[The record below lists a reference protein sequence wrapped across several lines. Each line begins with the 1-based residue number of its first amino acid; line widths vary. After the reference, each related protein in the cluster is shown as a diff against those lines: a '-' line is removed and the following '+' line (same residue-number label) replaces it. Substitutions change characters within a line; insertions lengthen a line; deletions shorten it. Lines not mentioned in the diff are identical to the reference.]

1 VALTVAEPTTL
12 GHRLARLPLWPM
24 AIWAV
29 LMASALVARPPLA
42 PDEARILSIAW
53 RMWADGALLPYKF
66 GDLSRSLPPLLFW
79 LIEAGWAVL
88 GVSEIWARLVN
99 PLLAL
104 ATLLIATRLARVLW
118 PARPEVPEL
127 AGIVLAG
134 AGGFAVY
141 SSLTLL
147 ELPLMFF
154 FTLAL
159 LGLAYAWRDRPGLG
173 WTLFATAT
181 GLAILAAG
189 LVAVVLL
196 PLPLLA
202 PLWMARGTPQQWRTW
217 YGRLLLALFG
227 GAVLALLWA
236 IPVFVLVP
244 GEPGRT
250 PVVHSAFTLSDPD
263 RPWYWGIAMAPLMF
277 YPWLWWPTLWRAACR
292 QWRLFGEP
300 AVRFCLV
307 AAATGLAILALG
319 SRNADSLLCALPPL
333 ALIVGRQL
341 ASHHGKPADFHAVL
355 PGMLALLVGL
365 VFFLLNIIP
374 VAHLDVVWRQ
384 LIDADGSLP
393 LWLGGISLGSGLA
406 LLGGGFILG
415 QMTPRR
421 MAPRVIQLAL
431 LTMLLISTL
440 NLEFHYSN
448 SRFFDLKPV
457 ADQIRALQHAARP
470 VAFFGAYRG
479 DFDFVGRIDDPLPV
493 LEGRRATAAWLAD
506 HPTGIIVAYFKGNL
520 LHLPGR
526 PIYLGLV
533 GDSWAALWPAA
544 TVLATD
550 YESLNPH
557 F

>member
-1 VALTVAEPTTL
+1 VALTVARPTTL
-12 GHRLARLPLWPM
+12 SDRLARLPLWPT

-104 ATLLIATRLARVLW
+104 GTLLLATRLARVLW

-127 AGIVLAG
+127 TGIVLVG

-159 LGLAYAWRDRPGLG
+159 LGLAYAWRDRPVLG
-173 WTLFATAT
+173 WTLFATAA
-181 GLAILAAG
+181 GLAILGAG
-189 LVAVVLL
+189 LVALVLL

-202 PLWMARGTPQQWRTW
+202 PLWMARGSLQQWGSW
-217 YGRLLLALFG
+217 YGRLLLALLG

-244 GEPGRT
+244 GEAGRT

-263 RPWYWGIAMAPLMF
+263 RPWYWGIAMAPLMI

-341 ASHHGKPADFHAVL
+341 ASHHGKPADFHAV
-355 PGMLALLVGL
+355 
-365 VFFLLNIIP
+365 
-374 VAHLDVVWRQ
+374 
-384 LIDADGSLP
+384 
-393 LWLGGISLGSGLA
+393 
-406 LLGGGFILG
+406 
-415 QMTPRR
+415 
-421 MAPRVIQLAL
+421 
-431 LTMLLISTL
+431 
-440 NLEFHYSN
+440 
-448 SRFFDLKPV
+448 
-457 ADQIRALQHAARP
+457 
-470 VAFFGAYRG
+470 
-479 DFDFVGRIDDPLPV
+479 
-493 LEGRRATAAWLAD
+493 
-506 HPTGIIVAYFKGNL
+506 
-520 LHLPGR
+520 
-526 PIYLGLV
+526 
-533 GDSWAALWPAA
+533 
-544 TVLATD
+544 
-550 YESLNPH
+550 
-557 F
+557 